1 MMKKIAMLLA
11 ALLCLCI
18 FAASAEDEAGIWEI
32 CKAEN
37 GTFMDFD
44 NDGVPETVRVLFLL
58 DEYEDGDFVLSVGNS
73 IVTVRDCIGLEQEIY
88 VMKAGYGWY
97 CYGTVFMINEYGPS
111 DDPLTYCFLYTE
123 GVLDYSEENGAK
135 MYYGTR
141 FTVIL
146 GGKSNVNYKFA
157 MLESVLE
164 QLKEGDVG
172 VINLSDGSSAH
183 FIPQ

>member
-1 MMKKIAMLLA
+1 MMKKIALLLA

-18 FAASAEDEAGIWEI
+18 FAASAEDEAVIWEI

-37 GTFMDFD
+37 GTVMDFD
-44 NDGVPETVRVLFLL
+44 NDGIPEMVRVLFLL

-123 GVLDYSEENGAK
+123 GELVELGCIPAMVS
-135 MYYGTR
+135 T
-141 FTVIL
+141 FTV
-146 GGKSNVNYKFA
+146 SNDGMITTKIRAGMVGTWYVPSIFA
-157 MLESVLE
+157 
-164 QLKEGDVG
+164 
-172 VINLSDGSSAH
+172 
-183 FIPQ
+183 F